1 MSSKAGTLGAQRG
14 PVFGPREWTIIVTV
28 ALVACAALVMS
39 VVALQRGATSTTTTV
54 PRHAAVADRSLQGI
68 YERSQPVTGTGPGLV
83 AVADASILQNIYE
96 RSAPVTGTGP
106 DLTFVADQSALNGIY
121 QRSQPVT
128 GTGPDL
134 AVVGANA
141 MTERIYKHSGPVTG
155 TGPGLE
161 HVGDHS

>member
-14 PVFGPREWTIIVTV
+14 PVFGPREWTIMVTIG
-28 ALVACAALVMS
+28 LVACAALVMS
-39 VVALQRGATSTTTTV
+39 VIALQRGATSTTTV
-54 PRHAAVADRSLQGI
+54 PRHAAVTDHSFQRI
-68 YERSQPVTGTGPGLV
+68 YERSQPVTGTGPGLI
-83 AVADASILQNIYE
+83 AVADASILRNLYE

-106 DLTFVADQSALNGIY
+106 DLTFVADQSALDGIY

-134 AVVGANA
+134 TVVGANA
-141 MTERIYKHSGPVTG
+141 MTERIYKHSGGVTG

-161 HVGDHS
+161 HLGDHS

>member
-1 MSSKAGTLGAQRG
+1 MSTKAGTLGAQRG
-14 PVFGPREWTIIVTV
+14 PVFGPREWTIMVTI

-39 VVALQRGATSTTTTV
+39 IFALQRDTTSTTTV
-54 PRHAAVADRSLQGI
+54 PRHAAVADRSFQGI

-83 AVADASILQNIYE
+83 ALADASILQNIYE

-134 AVVGANA
+134 AVVGTQA
-141 MTERIYKHSGPVTG
+141 MNERIYKHSGGVTG

-161 HVGDHS
+161 HLGEGS